1 MENNPTRVSRERI
14 NENYL
19 RQMLREDTRGR
30 GCGSCERQER
40 PERPCRMSTPACEG
54 MGGGRVSLAMV
65 YAPRQSW
72 RMIYDGEKALVKGT
86 IFGELD
92 KPFLGYGKARG
103 CEVRR

>member
-40 PERPCRMSTPACEG
+40 SERSCRMSTPACEG
-54 MGGGRVSLAMV
+54 MGESACGGRVSLAMV
-65 YAPRQSW
+65 YSPVQSFSEL
-72 RMIYDGEKALVKGT
+72 YDVKNALCRGT
-86 IFGELD
+86 VFKELD
-92 KPFLGYGKARG
+92 KPFLAY
-103 CEVRR
+103 RR